1 MTLKI
6 QKEKSGIMNWMVLIQ
21 IFAINLVYIMISTIR
36 ILLMM
41 KGYRVVAPILS
52 VIEIIIYTTGLSIV
66 MSYISQPIYLIVYAL
81 GFGIGIYFGIL
92 LEDYLALGYSVIQ
105 VFSNTSETNLAQQL
119 RQFGYGVT
127 EQEAKGRDGKRQI
140 LTILT
145 PRKNEQG
152 LCKIISELDEKAFY
166 ISYSAKYVNGGFWSR
181 SINTQLIY
189 QSESMLTKEELS
201 DSNE

>member
-1 MTLKI
+1 
-6 QKEKSGIMNWMVLIQ
+6 MNWVVLAQ

-41 KGYRVVAPILS
+41 KGYRLVAPLLS

-81 GFGIGIYFGIL
+81 GFGLGIYLGIL

-105 VFSNTSETNLAQQL
+105 VFTNKNETNLAHQL
-119 RQFGYGVT
+119 RECGYGVT
-127 EQEAKGRDGKRQI
+127 EQEGRGRDGNRQI

-145 PRKNEQG
+145 PRKNEHG
-152 LCKIISELDEKAFY
+152 LCKIISELDNKAFY
-166 ISYSAKYVNGGFWSR
+166 ISYSAKYINGGFWTR
-181 SINTQLIY
+181 RVNTDKIH
-189 QSESMLTKEELS
+189 QSETLLDNDELIS
-201 DSNE
+201 DNPEDSDG